1 MEKSTSG
8 ADRCPQAAVDWVV
21 RGPSRREKLTQKIN
35 LRRTPKVQR
44 GKGYRLS
51 RSRWEGWR
59 TRENI
64 LAPEGPSGK
73 EETLGEEAIFEE

>member
-1 MEKSTSG
+1 MSPGCCGLGRPRTQPKRKT
-8 ADRCPQAAVDWVV
+8 V
-21 RGPSRREKLTQKIN
+21 TQKIN

-51 RSRWEGWR
+51 RNRWEGWR